1 MSSQFNAARMAY
13 LNMDIENLPKEQP
26 QKDTGLLRRKSM
38 PSSEGMDYNNPA
50 VRVAK
55 QLEVIRNHR
64 NEING
69 TSE

>member
-26 QKDTGLLRRKSM
+26 QKDTGLLRRKVSS
-38 PSSEGMDYNNPA
+38 SSEGMDYNNPA

>member
-1 MSSQFNAARMAY
+1 MYNPAAHAY
-13 LNMDIENLPKEQP
+13 LNMDIENLPKE
-26 QKDTGLLRRKSM
+26 KVMEDTGLLRRRANTESD
-38 PSSEGMDYNNPA
+38 GLDYNNPV

-55 QLEVIRNHR
+55 QFESLRKMR

>member
-1 MSSQFNAARMAY
+1 MSYDFNSARRAY
-13 LNMDIENLPKEQP
+13 LNMDIENLPKE
-26 QKDTGLLRRKSM
+26 KVTEDTGLLRRKVST
-38 PSSEGMDYNNPA
+38 SSGGLDYKNPA

-55 QLEVIRNHR
+55 QLEVIRNRR

>member
-13 LNMDIENLPKEQP
+13 LNMDIENLPKE
-26 QKDTGLLRRKSM
+26 KVAEDTGLLRRKVS
-38 PSSEGMDYNNPA
+38 PSSKDTDYTNPA

-55 QLEVIRNHR
+55 QLEIIRKHR
-64 NEING
+64 NEVNG

>member
-26 QKDTGLLRRKSM
+26 QKDTGLLRRKVS

>member
-1 MSSQFNAARMAY
+1 MSYDFNSARRAY
-13 LNMDIENLPKEQP
+13 LNMDIENLPKE
-26 QKDTGLLRRKSM
+26 KVTEDTGLLRRKVN
-38 PSSEGMDYNNPA
+38 SSTTGIDFKNPA

-55 QLEVIRNHR
+55 QLEVIRNRR

>member
-1 MSSQFNAARMAY
+1 MSDQFNAARMAY
-13 LNMDIENLPKEQP
+13 LNMDIENLPKE
-26 QKDTGLLRRKSM
+26 KVTEDTGLLRRKIDK
-38 PSSEGMDYNNPA
+38 SSGGLDYKNPA

-55 QLEVIRNHR
+55 QLEVIRNYR